1 MFVIVLY
8 QIVLIYN
15 EKKTLFRRI
24 KKKKAKNLEITI
36 IVILF
41 PQKGGKRT
49 IVFVEVTSTK
59 KRKRIFYISNMKN
72 ILQNLWHDV
81 TSGDANVA
89 NANRVPLTAHSFN
102 DQADKVIRVA
112 TKVIEH
118 FFSPIRALA
127 SKPTFTITSSES
139 GKVIV
144 NVFYYIAN
152 KDQALSDSTINNLGQ
167 VLSKL
172 FKRPVELRFVR
183 LHYPYLNS
191 YILAQYIAINSNRYN
206 FTRIQRAI
214 FNALRPVKAS
224 SLADSAGSDQLV
236 PAFITGMKIRVSGRL
251 VTQRSVPRQTEQ
263 TAQIGSFSGQDN
275 VIDYASF
282 TSKNKKG
289 AFTVKVW
296 ISQVPAAK

>member
-1 MFVIVLY
+1 MCDI
-8 QIVLIYN
+8 
-15 EKKTLFRRI
+15 
-24 KKKKAKNLEITI
+24 
-36 IVILF
+36 
-41 PQKGGKRT
+41 
-49 IVFVEVTSTK
+49 
-59 KRKRIFYISNMKN
+59 
-72 ILQNLWHDV
+72 

-89 NANRVPLTAHSFN
+89 NGNRVPLTAHNFN
-102 DQADKVIRVA
+102 YQADNVVRVA
-112 TKVIEH
+112 TKVIEQ

-127 SKPTFTITSSES
+127 SKPTFTMTSSDTEG

-152 KDQALSDSTINNLGQ
+152 KEQALSDSTINSLGQ

-224 SLADSAGSDQLV
+224 SLADSTGSDQLV

-251 VTQRSVPRQTEQ
+251 VTQRSVPRQTVQ